1 VNDPRLGAKLGI
13 WVAWIAGGATVLFV
27 FVAQYDAW
35 KEQNEARAK
44 AEQELEAALANGPQV
59 WLDFQALSSNSNTGF
74 VVESRDGQDALL
86 LSIDPIRTANYQLKS
101 GVRPS
106 LHHGSPQPLPIE
118 LIGRDGSGFMDVDLR
133 ILLQDS
139 CVGFQCSL
147 RTILRYSDLRGTRF
161 KRKITIDMDQLN
173 LAHGT
178 PLEVVNLEI
187 ERDYDVAEVR

>member
-1 VNDPRLGAKLGI
+1 
-13 WVAWIAGGATVLFV
+13 
-27 FVAQYDAW
+27 
-35 KEQNEARAK
+35 
-44 AEQELEAALANGPQV
+44 
-59 WLDFQALSSNSNTGF
+59 
-74 VVESRDGQDALL
+74 
-86 LSIDPIRTANYQLKS
+86 
-101 GVRPS
+101 
-106 LHHGSPQPLPIE
+106 
-118 LIGRDGSGFMDVDLR
+118 MDVDLR